1 MTFSVM
7 SSAWAEIRAL
17 FNDKRRFGIYSRRF
31 GRRSYAQ
38 CGEDVIIDFLLMWL
52 GLDSIVYLDIGAN
65 HATWL
70 SNTYFFYQKGYS
82 GVLVEPD
89 PHLNRQLSRRRP
101 RDRSLNVAVGVDGH
115 SRANLHRMTSNTL
128 NTLAPDHAEE
138 YASHGRERIEQVI
151 EVVQMGINELLK
163 QEFRRTPNLVSL
175 DVEGLDL
182 QILQQWD
189 FSAFRPEVFCIE
201 TLSYSQNKAE
211 KKVDEILQLMKA
223 MEYRIYADT
232 YINTI
237 FVAEEA
243 WANRKN

>member
-1 MTFSVM
+1 MT
-7 SSAWAEIRAL
+7 SSLAARAWTGVRAL
-17 FNDKRRFGIYSRRF
+17 FVGKSAFGAHSKLF

-52 GLDSIVYLDIGAN
+52 GLKSVVYLDIGAN

-70 SNTYFFYQKGYS
+70 SNTYYFYRKGYS
-82 GVLVEPD
+82 GVLIEPD
-89 PHLNRQLSRRRP
+89 PDLHRQLRSKRP
-101 RDRSLNVAVGVDGH
+101 RDRALNIAVGVDGR
-115 SRANLHRMTSNTL
+115 SSAKLHRMTSNTL
-128 NTLAPDHAEE
+128 NTLASSHAEE

-163 QEFRRTPNLVSL
+163 QEIQRTPNLVSL

-189 FSAFRPEVFCIE
+189 FSEFRPEVFCIE
-201 TLSYSQNKAE
+201 TLSYSQNKSE
-211 KKVDEILQLMKA
+211 RKVEEILELMKA
-223 MEYRIYADT
+223 KDYRIYADT